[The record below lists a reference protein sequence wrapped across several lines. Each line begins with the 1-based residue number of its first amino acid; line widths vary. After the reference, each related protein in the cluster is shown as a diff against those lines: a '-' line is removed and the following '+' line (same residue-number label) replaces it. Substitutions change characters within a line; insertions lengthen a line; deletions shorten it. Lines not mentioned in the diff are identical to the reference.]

1 MELFPQEKSRSL
13 VMMHPLPEIF
23 QIIHTVP
30 SVYIN
35 MNYMIVC
42 TGSFVVQMEM
52 QCC

>member
-1 MELFPQEKSRSL
+1 
-13 VMMHPLPEIF
+13 MMHPLPEIF

-52 QCC
+52 QCCYAEAIER